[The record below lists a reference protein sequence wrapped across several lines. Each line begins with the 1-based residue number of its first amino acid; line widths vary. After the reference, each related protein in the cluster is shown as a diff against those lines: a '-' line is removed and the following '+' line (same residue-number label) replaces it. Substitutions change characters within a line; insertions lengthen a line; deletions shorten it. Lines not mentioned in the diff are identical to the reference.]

1 MQREARAR
9 ATLPIVRRR
18 WWAPAIC
25 VVLAGLIARPAARLW
40 KAERILE
47 HVSQF
52 GTGAPPSAAIDT
64 EEETVAGHLG
74 MFRARLYRSGPA
86 GPRPGVVVVHG
97 VHFRGIDEP
106 RLVAFSH
113 ALADAGFVVLTP
125 ELPDLGEYRITP
137 DDIDRIAESV
147 RWLAARPD
155 RVDSHRV
162 GLLGFSFAGGLSL
175 LAAGDVDVVP
185 HLAWVTSVGGH
196 QDLARVLR
204 FFVENRVESP
214 RGVTERK
221 AHEYGLAV
229 LAYRYLDRLVP
240 EADREIM
247 RRALRAWLHED
258 REVARIW
265 AKSLTSPEAERLF
278 ARFESHRLGE
288 LGGDLEA
295 LVREDAHDLERLSP
309 HGKLHRILCPVYL
322 LHGADDSVIPSS
334 ETDWADLE
342 LGAREHRALVSPL
355 LEHVEVSHE
364 ASFFEMFELVDFV
377 SRLVG

>member
-1 MQREARAR
+1 MRRPARSRRSPTSASRGATRRKNGQVCGYGSCGTSTKCTCNNGRFNCTVEHWAPPLDARVQREARAR

-18 WWAPAIC
+18 WWALAIC
-25 VVLAGLIARPAARLW
+25 MVLAGLIARPAARLW

-97 VHFRGIDEP
+97 VTFRGIDEP
-106 RLVAFSH
+106 
-113 ALADAGFVVLTP
+113 
-125 ELPDLGEYRITP
+125 
-137 DDIDRIAESV
+137 
-147 RWLAARPD
+147 
-155 RVDSHRV
+155 
-162 GLLGFSFAGGLSL
+162 
-175 LAAGDVDVVP
+175 
-185 HLAWVTSVGGH
+185 
-196 QDLARVLR
+196 
-204 FFVENRVESP
+204 P

-229 LAYRYLDRLVP
+229 LTYRYLDRLVL

-247 RRALRAWLHED
+247 RHALRAWLHED
-258 REVARIW
+258 REVARVW
-265 AKSLTSPEAERLF
+265 AKSLTSPEAEQLF

-288 LGGDLEA
+288 LGRDLEA
-295 LVREDAHDLERLSP
+295 LVREDARDLERLSP

-322 LHGADDSVIPSS
+322 LHGADDSVIP
-334 ETDWADLE
+334 
-342 LGAREHRALVSPL
+342 
-355 LEHVEVSHE
+355 
-364 ASFFEMFELVDFV
+364 
-377 SRLVG
+377 